1 MAIGKR
7 RLRNTN
13 ALLRLMES
21 ADGMK
26 TGFTCPA
33 GFNLVATANEH
44 NRRMMAVVLGAA
56 SGRSRAEYAQELL
69 RTGFAGTRSSTTRL
83 TEIANV
89 VGGSRPTTDMSSEA
103 CGRGRGVPLTTASS
117 LKGYGASLGS
127 FQTRTDAKQALDDWT
142 ADPAAKLAGVSSGVV
157 RMTNPGGFAVMVW
170 DIDESQ
176 ARALCAT
183 LSSRNASCLLMT
195 PAAFEQM
202 AAEAKAQAK
211 PARKSKRKRRKK

>member
-1 MAIGKR
+1 
-7 RLRNTN
+7 
-13 ALLRLMES
+13 
-21 ADGMK
+21 MK

-117 LKGYGASLGS
+117 LKGHGASLGS
-127 FQTRTDAKQALDDWT
+127 FQTRTDAKQALDEWT

-157 RMTNPGGFAVMVW
+157 RMTNPGGFAAMLW
-170 DIDESQ
+170 DIDESR